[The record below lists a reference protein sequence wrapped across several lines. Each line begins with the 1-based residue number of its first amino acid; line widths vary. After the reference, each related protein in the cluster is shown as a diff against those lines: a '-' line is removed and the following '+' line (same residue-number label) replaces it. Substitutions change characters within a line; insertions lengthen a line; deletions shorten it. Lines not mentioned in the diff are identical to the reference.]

1 MSEILAE
8 PQAPIVCQIIGSDR
22 CAYGGLVVK
31 HNAPVLAVCRKLIEA
46 GYDPQRPLEAYR
58 GETLCLKIRTIAV
71 AVKLTVEEG
80 PNGPRLV
87 PFRKLADA
95 KRPAITCVTAPPMRP
110 NETSLSPLAEG
121 V

>member
-71 AVKLTVEEG
+71 AAKLTVEEG